1 MTSESVLE
9 SASKRVETLLDRFSV
24 FPPSTGARTDAEEL
38 VRIVSSLYG
47 HALARII
54 ESAQEQLGEQGAA
67 FIERC
72 CADPVVS
79 SLLITHGLHPVP
91 LEERVRAALLHFDNA
106 QIVSLSEDVAE
117 IRVDGPEDL
126 VPLIEQ
132 AVHRAA
138 PEILDVRCVGQT
150 ISLLSVR

>member
-1 MTSESVLE
+1 MTSESILD
-9 SASKRVETLLDRFSV
+9 STSKRVETLLDRFSV
-24 FPPSTGARTDAEEL
+24 FPPTTGARADAEEL

-54 ESAQEQLGEQGAA
+54 ESAHDELGEQGAA

-72 CADPVVS
+72 CADPLLA

-91 LEERVRAALLHFDNA
+91 FEERLSAALAPFESA
-106 QIVSLSEDVAE
+106 AIVSATEDLVE
-117 IRVDGPEDL
+117 IRVDGPEEI
-126 VPLIEQ
+126 VPQIER
-132 AVHRAA
+132 AVHLAA
-138 PEILDVRCVGQT
+138 PEVLDVRCVGQT